1 SRSRE
6 IRSSAG
12 RGPAA
17 PAVDAR
23 PRVDASVRGLGP
35 AANRIGL
42 VRAGVQRT
50 TGRVAVRIGGGRL
63 LVADCKSPD
72 AEPPPHVYPLGEQR
86 RLERTVHP
94 QCGRRH
100 HVDLRAAL
108 PEVIRALIPILRAG
122 RATTV
127 ALVVVLCGLAAPARA
142 DYLFTPFVGPAFAG
156 NTVFHI
162 DPPSGSTESLG
173 THVIFG
179 GSAGWLSSGILGIE
193 GDFAYAPHF
202 LERKA
207 PTSGIPASIVLS
219 STV

>member
-1 SRSRE
+1 
-6 IRSSAG
+6 
-12 RGPAA
+12 
-17 PAVDAR
+17 
-23 PRVDASVRGLGP
+23 
-35 AANRIGL
+35 
-42 VRAGVQRT
+42 
-50 TGRVAVRIGGGRL
+50 
-63 LVADCKSPD
+63 
-72 AEPPPHVYPLGEQR
+72 
-86 RLERTVHP
+86 
-94 QCGRRH
+94 
-100 HVDLRAAL
+100 
-108 PEVIRALIPILRAG
+108 LIPILRAG

-219 STV
+219 STVATVSGSVIVATPLRVTGYSLRPYLIGGLGLIHTGITYTAILDPVDDNSLGINLGAGAIGLLSPRTGLRFELRHFRTFSRDANETTGERDARLSFWRVTFGVIIKR